1 MQTTRVARTALALAL
16 LACATPALA
25 DRGGSLY
32 MPSDRTANNSFY
44 LDGMG
49 PGLLY
54 SINYERIV
62 EDDFGLRLGFSY
74 IPLTGTASSGG
85 SSASASVAFMNF
97 PVTAS
102 YLGLRSGNHA
112 LEMGGGGVLV
122 TATGSAQ
129 GSGMSV
135 SGSGAT
141 ILGTAFLGYRRQ
153 PPEGGFLF
161 RIGVEALAGK
171 GLALSSNT
179 YDANKVGVI
188 PWMYLSLGA
197 TL

>member
-1 MQTTRVARTALALAL
+1 MQTDFFARTALALAL
-16 LACATPALA
+16 FACATPALA
-25 DRGGSLY
+25 DRGGSLSL
-32 MPSDRTANNSFY
+32 PSDRSANNSFY
-44 LDGMG
+44 VDGMG

-62 EDDFGLRLGFSY
+62 EDDFGLRVGFSY

-85 SSASASVAFMNF
+85 SSASGSVTIMNF

-122 TATGSAQ
+122 TASGSAQ

-141 ILGTAFLGYRRQ
+141 IFGTAFLGYRRQ
-153 PPEGGFLF
+153 PPDGGFLF
-161 RIGVEALAGK
+161 RIGIEALAGK
-171 GLALSSNT
+171 GLALNSTS
-179 YDANKVGVI
+179 YDAGKVGVI
-188 PWMYLSLGA
+188 PWMYLSFGA